1 MKWKESYLSWNGIQS
16 LQEGPEAHNQQI
28 SWIKENNQI
37 QFHSSQIAE
46 WNGLIDFINW
56 WFSNTNP
63 SNTSTFLLAFAK
75 RKKSLMNLWGLPR
88 RSSALG
94 HRLFIPFHCAAQPTS
109 LFFIKEKFVDCLL
122 SFHFI
127 SLRSLS
133 FPAELLSLLSWLL
146 FLSSFSSLCGA
157 WRPAAAH
164 NPPKKKKTREANK
177 STQLFQFN
185 HQSIWF
191 HQLMGLN
198 GRGGSAWFVFSFV
211 FFLLAEPL
219 PLAAAI
225 THQKQEKKRQTNLPS
240 LRLSRKERQTIHP
253 VHSQRTEW
261 NCFLSF
267 LCWAAVDF
275 IHKFNFTLFNFIYSF
290 NQLYFYKKESN
301 WLGEFNGC
309 VCCPFIP
316 QLKLW
321 ELRVVS
327 YRFSSPTNP
336 MNSLQSIPIKLIY

>member
-122 SFHFI
+122 SLHFVI
-127 SLRSLS
+127 SLFVSCLLALLICRVVLLVFVLFFLRSMGGLRPSHNPQKERRQEQPNKPIAASSSLRSINQIKLNYLICFVDWLALFSLPHSSTQLTCFTSLVVLMNCLRSLS
-133 FPAELLSLLSWLL
+133 
-146 FLSSFSSLCGA
+146 
-157 WRPAAAH
+157 
-164 NPPKKKKTREANK
+164 
-177 STQLFQFN
+177 
-185 HQSIWF
+185 IWF
-191 HQLMGLN
+191 
-198 GRGGSAWFVFSFV
+198 V
-211 FFLLAEPL
+211 LL
-219 PLAAAI
+219 I
-225 THQKQEKKRQTNLPS
+225 
-240 LRLSRKERQTIHP
+240 
-253 VHSQRTEW
+253 
-261 NCFLSF
+261 
-267 LCWAAVDF
+267 
-275 IHKFNFTLFNFIYSF
+275 
-290 NQLYFYKKESN
+290 
-301 WLGEFNGC
+301 
-309 VCCPFIP
+309 
-316 QLKLW
+316 
-321 ELRVVS
+321 
-327 YRFSSPTNP
+327 
-336 MNSLQSIPIKLIY
+336 QSKIN